1 MDNRKAKD
9 LELINTYLDHEMNDQ
24 DLLDFAERLSQE
36 ENLKEDLA
44 DIMQVRS
51 QLRKLPMKKP
61 PQNYILTRSMAQEVR
76 KPNLLERFFPIFR
89 TAAVFACIAFVL
101 TFILPLSSI
110 SSSTKTEPM
119 LAKKSVEIDLIDK
132 SDEANSE
139 KVVTPEVF
147 SEESVNPLADSEL
160 MVQAFPSKGVR
171 GGNPKLEYL
180 TNAERMIPDDR
191 SPVPTPEISSQ
202 PISGEAA
209 QKEIQ
214 NLINGV
220 SESQTTGSAETIIRL
235 VSIGILAVSLFWIAI
250 TLIKRR
256 QWA

>member
-1 MDNRKAKD
+1 
-9 LELINTYLDHEMNDQ
+9 
-24 DLLDFAERLSQE
+24 
-36 ENLKEDLA
+36 
-44 DIMQVRS
+44 
-51 QLRKLPMKKP
+51 
-61 PQNYILTRSMAQEVR
+61 
-76 KPNLLERFFPIFR
+76 
-89 TAAVFACIAFVL
+89 
-101 TFILPLSSI
+101 
-110 SSSTKTEPM
+110 M

-139 KVVTPEVF
+139 KTVTPEVF

-191 SPVPTPEISSQ
+191 SPVSTPEISSQ

>member
-1 MDNRKAKD
+1 
-9 LELINTYLDHEMNDQ
+9 
-24 DLLDFAERLSQE
+24 
-36 ENLKEDLA
+36 
-44 DIMQVRS
+44 
-51 QLRKLPMKKP
+51 
-61 PQNYILTRSMAQEVR
+61 
-76 KPNLLERFFPIFR
+76 
-89 TAAVFACIAFVL
+89 
-101 TFILPLSSI
+101 
-110 SSSTKTEPM
+110 M

-139 KVVTPEVF
+139 KTVTSEVF
-147 SEESVNPLADSEL
+147 SEESVNPLADSGL

-191 SPVPTPEISSQ
+191 SPISTPEISSQ

-220 SESQTTGSAETIIRL
+220 SEEETTISAETIIRL
-235 VSIGILAVSLFWIAI
+235 VSIGILAVSLFWIAV

>member
-44 DIMQVRS
+44 DIMQVRN

-61 PQNYILTRSMAQEVR
+61 PRNYILTRSMAQEVR
-76 KPNLLERFFPIFR
+76 KPNLLERLFPIFR
-89 TAAVFACIAFVL
+89 TAAVFACIALVL
-101 TFILPLSSI
+101 TFILPWSSI
-110 SSSTKTEPM
+110 PSSTKPEPM
-119 LAKKSVEIDLIDK
+119 LARKSVDIDLVDK
-132 SDEANSE
+132 SNEAESE
-139 KVVTPEVF
+139 KAITPEAF
-147 SEESVNPLADSEL
+147 SEGSINSLSDSGL
-160 MVQAFPSKGVR
+160 IVQGFPSKGVR

-191 SPVPTPEISSQ
+191 SSVLTPETTSE
-202 PISGEAA
+202 PISAEAA

-220 SESQTTGSAETIIRL
+220 SEEETTVSAEKIVRL
-235 VSIGILAVSLFWIAI
+235 VSIGILAISLFWMVV

>member
-1 MDNRKAKD
+1 
-9 LELINTYLDHEMNDQ
+9 
-24 DLLDFAERLSQE
+24 
-36 ENLKEDLA
+36 
-44 DIMQVRS
+44 
-51 QLRKLPMKKP
+51 
-61 PQNYILTRSMAQEVR
+61 
-76 KPNLLERFFPIFR
+76 
-89 TAAVFACIAFVL
+89 
-101 TFILPLSSI
+101 
-110 SSSTKTEPM
+110 
-119 LAKKSVEIDLIDK
+119 
-132 SDEANSE
+132 
-139 KVVTPEVF
+139 
-147 SEESVNPLADSEL
+147 

-191 SPVPTPEISSQ
+191 SPVSTPEISSQ